1 MGYIQYFYDIIPP
14 FKKQNEEMTDGGA
27 KLDAEEDIVNS

>member
-1 MGYIQYFYDIIPP
+1 MDYIQYFYDIPP